1 MLQTMGWVLF
11 GFAIWGLAILLHA
24 LQRRFAPDMGDGSG
38 TEHTKKGSNWKQS
51 LGLTSDSWG
60 LGMGDDE
67 DTEALHQEQ
76 RRLEAEVKELRER
89 VQVLETIVTDKKFQF
104 DQELNRDQ

>member
-1 MLQTMGWVLF
+1 MLQTIGWVLL
-11 GFAIWGLAILLHA
+11 GFTIWGLAILLHA

-38 TEHTKKGSNWKQS
+38 TGHKRSSNWKQS

-60 LGMGDDE
+60 LGMGDD
-67 DTEALHQEQ
+67 DDNEALYKEQ